1 MIYMCQLAAYIGD
14 RAIAPLLLN
23 ALKYQ
28 EPYFGAH
35 ATGMGVLKGD
45 MIDVV
50 KAPGHVAHV
59 KKATDIEK
67 LEGTCAIAHSR
78 YNASAKDDARYNTA
92 RMAHPFLS
100 DDGRLALMHN
110 GGIANY
116 KMHWERLRDSHE
128 FRSYS
133 PEVDAITDSE
143 VAVHML
149 ADEVAGGKSVGDAL
163 KSIAAECTGS
173 FLFGAISVEEPDT
186 VYIANWH
193 QPCYVAVGDHEAM
206 FVSSRAGLRDVKDEM
221 TSIFRPPK
229 NSLIKLTRGGAEI
242 SVLDKGRK
250 VPDLRLDVNLLGE
263 RFENVLRE
271 KGRRDFREMWYDLNP
286 DGLAEAYGLS
296 VDEWKALRKA
306 GVSVVNPYI
315 DVVDMLKHE
324 FRVVESIDPRVEG
337 GVAETPRFSYVL
349 A

>member
-1 MIYMCQLAAYIGD
+1 MCQLAAYVGD

-23 ALKYQ
+23 ALQYQ
-28 EPYFGAH
+28 EPYFGAQ
-35 ATGMGVLKGD
+35 ATGIGALKGET
-45 MIDVV
+45 IDVV

-59 KKATDIEK
+59 KKTTDIERLK
-67 LEGTCAIAHSR
+67 GTCALAHSR
-78 YNASAKDDARYNTA
+78 YNASAKDDPRYNTVG
-92 RMAHPFLS
+92 MAHPFLS

-116 KMHWERLRDSHE
+116 KTHWERLKGSHE

-133 PEVDAITDSE
+133 PEVDNITDSE

-163 KSIAAECTGS
+163 KSIAAQCTGS
-173 FLFGAISVEEPDT
+173 FLLGAISVDEPDT

-193 QPCYVAVGDHEAM
+193 QPCYVAVGDDEAM
-206 FVSSRAGLRDVKDEM
+206 FVSSRIGFKDIKGEM
-221 TSIFRPPK
+221 TNIFSPPK
-229 NSLIKLTRGGAEI
+229 NSLIKLTRGKAEI

-250 VPDLRLDVNLLGE
+250 VPDLRLDKNLLGE
-263 RFENVLRE
+263 RFEDVLRE

-286 DGLAEAYGLS
+286 DSWAEAYGLEA
-296 VDEWKALRKA
+296 DEWNALRKA

-315 DVVDMLKHE
+315 SVVDMLKHE
-324 FRVVESIDPRVEG
+324 CRVEESIDPRVEG
-337 GVAETPRFSYVL
+337 GVPGTPRFSYVL

>member
-1 MIYMCQLAAYIGD
+1 LIYMCQLAAYVGD
-14 RAIAPLLLN
+14 RPIAPLLLN

-35 ATGMGVLKGD
+35 ATGIGVLKRD

-59 KKATDIEK
+59 KKVTDIER
-67 LEGTCAIAHSR
+67 LNGTCAMAHSR
-78 YNASAKDDARYNTA
+78 YNAPAKEDARYNTVG
-92 RMAHPFLS
+92 MAHPFLS

-116 KMHWERLRDSHE
+116 KTHWERLRDSHE

-173 FLFGAISVEEPDT
+173 FLLGAISVEEPDT

-193 QPCYVAVGDHEAM
+193 QPCYVAVGDDEAM
-206 FVSSRAGLRDVKDEM
+206 FVSSRAGLRDVKGEM

-242 SVLDKGRK
+242 SVLDKDRK
-250 VPDLRLDVNLLGE
+250 VPDLRLDMNLLAE
-263 RFENVLRE
+263 RFEDVLRE

-286 DGLAEAYGLS
+286 DGWAEAYGLP
-296 VDEWKALRKA
+296 VDDWNAMRKA
-306 GVSVVNPYI
+306 GVSVVNSYI

-324 FRVVESIDPRVEG
+324 FRVVESVDPRVEG

>member
-1 MIYMCQLAAYIGD
+1 MCQLAAYIGD

-23 ALKYQ
+23 ALQYQ

-35 ATGMGVLKGD
+35 ATGIGVLKGG

-59 KKATDIEK
+59 RKITEIEG
-67 LEGTCAIAHSR
+67 LDGTCALAHSR
-78 YNASAKDDARYNTA
+78 YHAPAKEDARYNTTG
-92 RMAHPFLS
+92 MAHPFLS

-116 KMHWERLRDSHE
+116 KTYWERLRDSHE

-149 ADEVAGGKSVGDAL
+149 ADEVAGDKPIGDAL

-193 QPCYVAVGDHEAM
+193 QPCYIAVGDDEAM
-206 FVSSRAGLRDVKDEM
+206 FVSSMAGLSDVKGDM
-221 TSIFRPPK
+221 TSIFKPPK
-229 NSLIKLTRGGAEI
+229 NSLIKLTRDGAEI
-242 SVLDKGRK
+242 SVLDKGRR
-250 VPDLRLDVNLLGE
+250 VPDLRLDMNLLAE
-263 RFENVLRE
+263 RFEDVLRE
-271 KGRRDFREMWYDLNP
+271 KGRRDFRKMWYDLNP
-286 DGLAEAYGLS
+286 DAWAEAYGIP
-296 VDEWKALRKA
+296 VDDWNALRKA
-306 GVSVVNPYI
+306 GVSVVNQYI
-315 DVVDMLKHE
+315 DVVGMLKHE
-324 FRVVESIDPRVEG
+324 FRVVESVDLRVEG

>member
-1 MIYMCQLAAYIGD
+1 MCQLAAYIGD

-23 ALKYQ
+23 ALQYQ

-35 ATGMGVLKGD
+35 ATGIGVLKGG

-59 KKATDIEK
+59 KKVTDIER
-67 LEGTCAIAHSR
+67 LNGTCAIAHSR
-78 YNASAKDDARYNTA
+78 YHAPAKEDARYNTA
-92 RMAHPFLS
+92 GMAHPFLS

-110 GGIANY
+110 GGISNY
-116 KMHWERLRDSHE
+116 KDHWERLKDSHE

-133 PEVDAITDSE
+133 QEIDAITDSE

-149 ADEVAGGKSVGDAL
+149 ADEVAKGKMVGDAL
-163 KSIAAECTGS
+163 KSIAERFTGS
-173 FLFGAISVEEPDT
+173 FLLGAISVEEPDT

-193 QPCYVAVGDHEAM
+193 QPCYVAVGDDEAM
-206 FVSSRAGLRDVKDEM
+206 FVSSMAGLRDIKREM

-229 NSLIKLTRGGAEI
+229 NSLIKLTHDGVEI
-242 SVLDKGRK
+242 SILDKGRK
-250 VPDLRLDVNLLGE
+250 VPDLRLDMNLLAE
-263 RFENVLRE
+263 RFEDVLRE
-271 KGRRDFREMWYDLNP
+271 KGRRDFREMSYDLNP
-286 DGLAEAYGLS
+286 DSWAEAYGLP
-296 VDEWKALRKA
+296 VDEWNALRKA
-306 GVSVVNPYI
+306 GVSVVNQYI

-324 FRVVESIDPRVEG
+324 YRVVESVDPRVEG
-337 GVAETPRFSYVL
+337 GVADTPRFSYVL

>member
-1 MIYMCQLAAYIGD
+1 MCQLAAYVGD
-14 RAIAPLLLN
+14 RSIAPLLLN

-35 ATGMGVLKGD
+35 ATGIGVLKD
-45 MIDVV
+45 DAIDVV

-59 KKATDIEK
+59 KETTDIER
-67 LEGTCAIAHSR
+67 LEGSCAIAHSR
-78 YNASAKDDARYNTA
+78 YNATAKDDARYNTVG
-92 RMAHPFLS
+92 MAHPFLS
-100 DDGRLALMHN
+100 DDGMLALMHN

-116 KMHWERLRDSHE
+116 KTQWERLRKSHE

-149 ADEVAGGKSVGDAL
+149 ADEVAGGKSVENAL
-163 KSIAAECTGS
+163 KSVAGQCTGS
-173 FLFGAISVEEPDT
+173 FLFGAISVDEPDT

-193 QPCYVAVGDHEAM
+193 QPCVVAVGDDEAM
-206 FVSSRAGLRDVKDEM
+206 FVSSRAGLRDVKGEM
-221 TSIFRPPK
+221 TGKFRPPK

-242 SVLDKGRK
+242 SVLDKGRR
-250 VPDLRLDVNLLGE
+250 VPDLRLDMNLLAE
-263 RFENVLRE
+263 RFEEVLRE

-286 DGLAEAYGLS
+286 DGWAEAYGLS
-296 VDEWKALRKA
+296 VDEWNALRKA
-306 GVSVVNPYI
+306 GVSVVNQYI

-324 FRVVESIDPRVEG
+324 CRVVESVDPRVEG
-337 GVAETPRFSYVL
+337 GVAGTPRFSYVL

>member
-1 MIYMCQLAAYIGD
+1 MCQLTAYVGD
-14 RAIAPLLLN
+14 RPIAPLLLN
-23 ALKYQ
+23 ALQYQ
-28 EPYFGAH
+28 EPYFGGH
-35 ATGMGVLKGD
+35 ATGIGVLKD
-45 MIDVV
+45 DVIDVV

-59 KKATDIEK
+59 KKVTDIERLK
-67 LEGTCAIAHSR
+67 GTCALAHSR
-78 YNASAKDDARYNTA
+78 YNASAKDDARYNTVE
-92 RMAHPFLS
+92 MSHPFLS
-100 DDGRLALMHN
+100 DDGRIALMHN
-110 GGIANY
+110 GGIDNY
-116 KMHWERLRDSHE
+116 KDHWERLRGSHT

-149 ADEVAGGKSVGDAL
+149 ADEVAAGKPVGEGLKSV
-163 KSIAAECTGS
+163 AAQLTGS
-173 FLFGAISVEEPDT
+173 FLLGAISVDEPDT

-193 QPCYVAVGDHEAM
+193 QPCYVAVGDDEAM
-206 FVSSRAGLRDVKDEM
+206 FVSSRMGLMDVKDEM
-221 TSIFRPPK
+221 TSIFTPPK

-250 VPDLRLDVNLLGE
+250 VPDLRLDMNLLAE
-263 RFENVLRE
+263 SFEDVLRE

-286 DGLAEAYGLS
+286 EAWAEAYGFS
-296 VDEWKALRKA
+296 VDEWNALRKA
-306 GVSVVNPYI
+306 GVGVVNPYI

-337 GVAETPRFSYVL
+337 GVAGTPRFSYVL

>member
-1 MIYMCQLAAYIGD
+1 LIYMCQLAAYVGD
-14 RAIAPLLLN
+14 RPIAPLLLN
-23 ALKYQ
+23 ALQYQ
-28 EPYFGAH
+28 EPYFGGH
-35 ATGMGVLKGD
+35 ATGMGVLNGD

-50 KAPGHVAHV
+50 KAPGHVTHV
-59 KKATDIEK
+59 KKTTDIERLK
-67 LEGTCAIAHSR
+67 GTCAIAHSR
-78 YNASAKDDARYNTA
+78 YNASAKDDARFNTVG
-92 RMAHPFLS
+92 MSHPFLS

-116 KMHWERLRDSHE
+116 KDHWERLRDSHE

-133 PEVDAITDSE
+133 QEVDAITDSE

-149 ADEVAGGKSVGDAL
+149 ADELASGKSFADGL
-163 KSIAAECTGS
+163 KRVAAQCTGS
-173 FLFGAISVEEPDT
+173 FLFGVISVDEPDT

-193 QPCYVAVGDHEAM
+193 QPCYVAVGDDEAM

-221 TSIFRPPK
+221 TGIFRPPK
-229 NSLIKLTRGGAEI
+229 NSLIKMTRGGVEI
-242 SVLDKGRK
+242 SVLDKARR
-250 VPDLRLDVNLLGE
+250 VPDLRLDMNLLAE
-263 RFENVLRE
+263 RFEDVLRE
-271 KGRRDFREMWYDLNP
+271 KGRRDFREMSYDLNP
-286 DGLAEAYGLS
+286 DAWAEAYGLS
-296 VDEWKALRKA
+296 VDDWSALRKA

-337 GVAETPRFSYVL
+337 GVAGTPRFSYVL